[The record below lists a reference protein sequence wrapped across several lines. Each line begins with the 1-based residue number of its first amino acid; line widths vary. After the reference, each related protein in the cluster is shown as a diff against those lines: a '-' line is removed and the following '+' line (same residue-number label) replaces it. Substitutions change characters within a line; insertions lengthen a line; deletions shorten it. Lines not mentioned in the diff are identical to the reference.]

1 MGDIS
6 YAFRSLRKSP
16 LASLTII
23 VTVALGLGM
32 VAAVFT
38 FLNMFHFR
46 VDNVP
51 NIHELFGVERPR
63 TADGDLVRLTK
74 PVYDSLRRETA
85 VFTDVFAMVPET
97 DSRVNGRTMSGSLV
111 TGNFFQVLGVGAAQ
125 GRVLTAADD
134 DRRQPVV
141 VLSDRGWATHFANDP
156 AVLSRSLPI
165 HGVRYDIVGVMP
177 KGFRGLMVGAP
188 DYWAPLSLIEQLQP
202 TLTAEKKEV
211 DVDIIGR
218 LRPGMSREVALA
230 QLVAWDS
237 RRIDGG
243 AERRT
248 AGITLV
254 PRRGTVPQPME
265 SVLIF
270 TPLFASFGL
279 ILLIGCAN
287 VASLLLARAV
297 SRQKE
302 VGVRLSLGASR
313 GQIVRQLLTESVMLA
328 LIAAALGYAISRLI
342 LETTIW
348 AVLSTM
354 PPDIGDVRLLVPD
367 GDWRV
372 GVFLAAAAIVASVM
386 FGLAP
391 ALQATRIELVRTM
404 RGEITRDARPG
415 RVRNVLIGVQV
426 TASALLLISCGIFL
440 RSALASSTAH
450 PGMRTSDTAIVPV
463 VNERLRQQVV
473 DAVTR
478 DPLVAA
484 VAAAFPD
491 PVFGSRSALGESAQA
506 KSPVAYKFVSP
517 EFFSV
522 LGIDLVRGR
531 TFTAAESSADAGVAI
546 VAESFARKMWP
557 DGDALGQQLR
567 LERDPAEHTTREQ
580 GSAAYGQV
588 HDCRRRARRGR
599 ICVRR
604 RQTNERVRANYVRS
618 RRDDVGGAG
627 ARRSRARSQRA
638 VGAPH
643 RGRSEYRTNRD
654 VADDGR
660 DGDLLPADR
669 VLVDVGAGWFGI
681 DTDAVGRVQRDVV
694 SGRAAHEGN
703 RRAHGPRRDGTRC
716 GEARGRSN
724 GRARGDRSDRGCGAG
739 ARHGHC
745 VAHKPGAHWVGR
757 AAARSRRVC
766 GRPGDHRPRLRP
778 RGVGAHDEGRAHR
791 PDEEL
796 AARLTA
802 GLRQHRCTV
811 CDFGYTD
818 EICSSFLILS
828 SPSSSRH
835 PPICRPTCGRP

>member
-38 FLNMFHFR
+38 FLNVLHFR

-63 TADGDLVRLTK
+63 TADGDLVQLTR
-74 PVYDSLRRETA
+74 PVYESLRRETA

-125 GRVLTAADD
+125 GRVLTPADHD
-134 DRRQPVV
+134 ARQPVV
-141 VLSDRGWATHFANDP
+141 VLSDRGWATHFASDP
-156 AVLSRSLPI
+156 AVLSRSLQI

-202 TLTAEKKEV
+202 AMTAEKTEI

-218 LRPGMSREVALA
+218 LQPGMSREVALA
-230 QLVAWDS
+230 QLIAWDS

-254 PRRGTVPQPME
+254 PRRGTIPQPME

-313 GQIVRQLLTESVMLA
+313 GQIVRQLLAESVVLA
-328 LIAAALGYAISRLI
+328 LAAAVLGYAISRLI

-354 PPDIGDVRLLVPD
+354 PPDIGDVRLLVPE

-372 GVFLAAAAIVASVM
+372 GVFLTAAAIVASVL

-440 RSALASSTAH
+440 RSALASSTAD

-463 VNERLRQQVV
+463 ANERLRQQVV

-478 DPLVAA
+478 DPLVAE

-491 PVFGSRSALGESAQA
+491 PVFGSRPALGESAQA

-546 VAESFARKMWP
+546 VAESLAREMWP
-557 DGDALGQQLR
+557 GGDPLGQQLR
-567 LERDPAEHTTREQ
+567 LERDPADTPRESKVAPLT
-580 GSAAYGQV
+580 GSFTIVGI
-588 HDCRRRARRGR
+588 ARDVAGFAFA
-599 ICVRR
+599 
-604 RQTNERVRANYVRS
+604 EVRATNVYVPITSGHAETTLAVRVHG
-618 RRDDVGGAG
+618 DPE
-627 ARRSRARSQRA
+627 RARSALLERLTAVDPNIDQIVTLRTIAGMATYFLQIAFWLTLVLGGLALILTLSGVFSVMSYLVEQRTKEIGVRMA
-638 VGAPH
+638 LGA
-643 RGRSEYRTNRD
+643 TARD
-654 VADDGR
+654 VAR
-660 DGDLLPADR
+660 
-669 VLVDVGAGWFGI
+669 LVVGQAAGPVGIGLVVGAALALATGI
-681 DTDAVGRVQRDVV
+681 LLLTNLAPIGSIVRLLDPVAYLAGLVIIVLACALAAWVPTMK
-694 SGRAAHEGN
+694 AAHID
-703 RRAHGPRRDGTRC
+703 PMK
-716 GEARGRSN
+716 SL
-724 GRARGDRSDRGCGAG
+724 
-739 ARHGHC
+739 RH
-745 VAHKPGAHWVGR
+745 
-757 AAARSRRVC
+757 
-766 GRPGDHRPRLRP
+766 
-778 RGVGAHDEGRAHR
+778 E
-791 PDEEL
+791 
-796 AARLTA
+796 
-802 GLRQHRCTV
+802 
-811 CDFGYTD
+811 
-818 EICSSFLILS
+818 
-828 SPSSSRH
+828 
-835 PPICRPTCGRP
+835 